1 MALGGRDRG
10 IRTEGGSRAR
20 PGGPGGHGRAVA
32 HRLDGVPDDAAS
44 HTLAAP
50 HTLAASHAHRP
61 LRLTEPTSATHW
73 TDAYPVGNGR
83 IAAMCFGGTQH
94 DRLQINDSTCWSGTP
109 ASAAGSPPSDGPQR
123 LARARRAMERGDVR
137 AAEAELRGL
146 QSGFTQ
152 AYQPL
157 VELLFDLDDGV
168 PQNLDGG
175 TSSVTSP
182 AASPASRPTETATPV
197 TRTLDLRT
205 ATAAHTWSDGAR
217 EHRVETFA
225 SHPAGALVTTRTS
238 TRPMDLTVRLASV
251 HPGAQISTAS
261 DALQVSV
268 RMPSTVVPGR
278 PGTVSGPRYGGPS
291 VTAVAAAHVTTDGAA
306 AAQPD
311 GTLRIVGARRVQ
323 IVLTTASDAFP
334 ESDHT
339 ALHCCADGLIADA
352 RARAAAAAR
361 RGAERLHAEHV
372 ADHTALFDRVEL
384 QLGPADPAG
393 AADPGS
399 LTAPPVSQPCSTS
412 ALLSARR
419 GTADPELTELAF
431 AFGRYLMIAGSRPG
445 GTPLTLQGP
454 WNAEADPP
462 WSSNFTVNI
471 NTEMNYW
478 PAHTAN
484 LGECAEP
491 LLPWLERV
499 AERGGEVARSLYDA
513 PGWVAHHNVDQ
524 WGFAWPVGAGADS
537 LEWSFWPLG
546 GVWMSS
552 TLLDRAEFAA
562 SAGSEAAPTASP
574 APTASLARAWSV
586 ACGAAEFALAWLQ
599 PMPDGTLGTI
609 PSTSPENVHTAPD
622 GHPTALT
629 VSSTCDI
636 ELIRDLF
643 TRLLRLASARPHLAT
658 EDRELLDRVASALE
672 LLPPTRI
679 ASDGRIAEW
688 AGEPAEVEVLHRH
701 QSHLVGVF
709 PGASIT
715 PRSTPELAAA
725 ARASLLAKGEEST
738 GWSLAWRIA
747 LWARLGESDQV
758 ARTLARF
765 LRLTNAD
772 GSDPEPLP
780 QVPGG
785 PRFQHSGGVYGN
797 LFCAHPP
804 FQIDGNLG
812 FTAGV
817 AESLVQSHEVLP
829 GAVRV
834 LHLLPACP
842 WASGRVRGLRARGG
856 ITVDLGWRDGA
867 VEQVSLLADADA
879 GSSVAVRVHVQTPT
893 WERVVDLAPGEP
905 TTLR

>member
-1 MALGGRDRG
+1 M
-10 IRTEGGSRAR
+10 
-20 PGGPGGHGRAVA
+20 
-32 HRLDGVPDDAAS
+32 PDDATS
-44 HTLAAP
+44 DTLATRD
-50 HTLAASHAHRP
+50 TLAASHAHRP

-109 ASAAGSPPSDGPQR
+109 ASAAGSPPSDGPQH
-123 LARARRAMERGDVR
+123 LARARRAMECGDVR

-157 VELLFDLDDGV
+157 VELLFDLDGGAS
-168 PQNLDGG
+168 QSLDGG

-182 AASPASRPTETATPV
+182 AASPASTPAETATPV

-205 ATAAHTWSDGAR
+205 ATATHTWSDGTR

-225 SHPAGALVTTRTS
+225 SHPAGVLVTTRTS

-251 HPGAQISTAS
+251 HPGAQISATS
-261 DALQVSV
+261 DALQASI

-278 PGTVSGPRYGGPS
+278 PGTTSGPRYGDPS
-291 VTAVAAAHVTTDGAA
+291 VTAVAAAHITTDGTA
-306 AAQPD
+306 AAQLD

-323 IVLTTASDAFP
+323 IVLTTASDAF
-334 ESDHT
+334 SAADHT
-339 ALHCCADGLIADA
+339 ALHGRADRLIADA
-352 RARAAAAAR
+352 QARATAAAR

-384 QLGPADPAG
+384 QLGPAGPADQTDPADQTG
-393 AADPGS
+393 PAYPSG
-399 LTAPPVSQPCSTS
+399 LTAPPVPQPHSTS

-419 GTADPELTELAF
+419 GTVDPELTELAF

-454 WNAEADPP
+454 WNAEVDPP

-478 PAHTAN
+478 PVHTAN
-484 LGECAEP
+484 LGECDEP

-562 SAGSEAAPTASP
+562 AAGSEATPTAGVAPSASP
-574 APTASLARAWSV
+574 APTASVAPTWLARAWSV

-643 TRLLRLASARPHLAT
+643 TRLLRLASARPQLAT
-658 EDRELLDRVASALE
+658 EDRELLDRVARALE

-725 ARASLLAKGEEST
+725 ARASLRAKGEEST

-747 LWARLGESDQV
+747 LWARLGESVQV
-758 ARTLARF
+758 ARTIARF

-785 PRFQHSGGVYGN
+785 PRLQHSGGVYGN

-817 AESLVQSHEVLP
+817 AEALVQSHEVLP

-842 WASGRVRGLRARGG
+842 WASGRARGLRARGG

-867 VEQVSLLADADA
+867 VERVSLLADADA
-879 GSSVAVRVHVQTPT
+879 GSSVAVRVCVQTPT